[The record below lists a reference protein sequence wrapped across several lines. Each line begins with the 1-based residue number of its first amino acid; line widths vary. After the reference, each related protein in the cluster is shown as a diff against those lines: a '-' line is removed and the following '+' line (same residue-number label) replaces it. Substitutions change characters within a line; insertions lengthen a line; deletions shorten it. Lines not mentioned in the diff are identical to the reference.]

1 MSPPTPPAFAAPCH
15 PSTGAD
21 YVEPS
26 APLEATAVESVR
38 EWHALRCAAMA
49 RPMSMPAF
57 DRCERARALALD
69 ACVALL
75 RSYGHVL

>member
-26 APLEATAVESVR
+26 APLEATAVECR
-38 EWHALRCAAMA
+38 PRMA
-49 RPMSMPAF
+49 RAAV
-57 DRCERARALALD
+57 RCHGAPNVNACVRPLRARARA
-69 ACVALL
+69 
-75 RSYGHVL
+75 RP